1 MYIGEVSKLTGASK
15 KAIHHYEALG
25 LLSKVPRLGKYRI
38 YDKHH
43 VIIISMIKK
52 AQSLGFKLS
61 ELLPMIEVKAKEN
74 RFPVEVAINAIKKKQ
89 KHIRIEIEQAK
100 QLDIELGLL
109 KQELIDQFPLNN
121 PNN

>member
-43 VIIISMIKK
+43 VVIISMIKK

-61 ELLPMIEVKAKEN
+61 ELLPMIEAKAKEN
-74 RFPVEVAINAIKKKQ
+74 RFPVEVAINAIKQKQ
-89 KHIRIEIEQAK
+89 KQIRIEIEQAK
-100 QLDIELGLL
+100 QLDVELGSL

>member
-1 MYIGEVSKLTGASK
+1 
-15 KAIHHYEALG
+15 
-25 LLSKVPRLGKYRI
+25 
-38 YDKHH
+38 
-43 VIIISMIKK
+43 MIKK

-89 KHIRIEIEQAK
+89 KHIRIEIEQAE
-100 QLDIELGLL
+100 QLDVELGSL

>member
-38 YDKHH
+38 YDNHH

-61 ELLPMIEVKAKEN
+61 ELLPMIQVKVKEN
-74 RFPVEVAINAIKKKQ
+74 RFPVEVAINAIKQKQ
-89 KHIRIEIEQAK
+89 KQIRIEIEQAK
-100 QLDIELGLL
+100 QLDVELGSL
-109 KQELIDQFPLNN
+109 KQELIDQFSLNN

>member
-1 MYIGEVSKLTGASK
+1 M
-15 KAIHHYEALG
+15 
-25 LLSKVPRLGKYRI
+25 LSKVPRLGKYRI

-43 VIIISMIKK
+43 VVIISMIKK

-74 RFPVEVAINAIKKKQ
+74 RFPVEVAINAIKQKQ
-89 KHIRIEIEQAK
+89 KQIRIEIEQAK
-100 QLDIELGLL
+100 QLDVELGSL

-121 PNN
+121 SNN